1 MKTKH
6 HLYTINTRDLKENI
20 TGILQLSS
28 VLKMHEDQLAT
39 LISDLVK
46 KHVDHAVSYA
56 LELGMTPEDNGIDE
70 LEADAESQLD
80 ESNRIYAEG

>member
-1 MKTKH
+1 MKKH
-6 HLYTINTRDLKENI
+6 HLYTVNSRELNENI
-20 TGILQLSS
+20 AGILGSANS
-28 VLKMHEDQLAT
+28 DKLAS

-56 LELGMTPEDNGIDE
+56 LELGMTPEDNPPCDDGYCPC
-70 LEADAESQLD
+70 D